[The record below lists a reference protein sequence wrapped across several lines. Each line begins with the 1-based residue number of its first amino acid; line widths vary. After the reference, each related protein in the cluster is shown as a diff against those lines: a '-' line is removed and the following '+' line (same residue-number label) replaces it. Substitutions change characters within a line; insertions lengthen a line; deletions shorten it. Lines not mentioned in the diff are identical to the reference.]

1 MPAPRLIFINRYFS
15 PDHSATAQILA
26 DLTRRLAARG
36 HEVHVITSRSLYSDP
51 SVVLAA
57 REAVDGATVTRVWT
71 SRFGRSNL
79 AGRAMDYLSF
89 YPTMA
94 LALWRL
100 ARRGDVVIA
109 KTDPPLL
116 SVAAARVAALRG
128 ARLVNWLQDLYPEVA
143 AALGMGALKGPAGGL
158 ARALRN
164 ASLRA
169 AAVNVA
175 IGEIMA
181 GRLSDE
187 GLAADRIAVIPNWSD
202 DEAITPQA
210 LDGGGLRDQWGL
222 AAGDFVVGYSGNLG
236 QAHEVETLFGA
247 AERLRDQ
254 PAIKFLFVGGGRH
267 SDGLKQR
274 AAEAGLTNFVFQPY
288 QLRERLAQSL
298 AVADVHWLSLRPEME
313 GLIVPSKYYGIAAAG
328 RGAIVV
334 AAPEGELGSLVTREG
349 GGVAVAP
356 GDVDGLTEAIRALEA
371 DRPACAAMG
380 KRARQTLE
388 ARFTKAA
395 SLERWER
402 LLARVA
408 AG

>member
-1 MPAPRLIFINRYFS
+1 MPAPRLIFVNRFFS

-26 DLTRRLAARG
+26 DLTRSLAAHG
-36 HEVHVITSRSLYSDP
+36 HEVHVIASRSLYSDP
-51 SVVLAA
+51 SVVLEP
-57 REAVDGATVTRVWT
+57 REEIDGAVVTRVWT
-71 SRFGRSNL
+71 SRFGRAAL
-79 AGRAMDYLSF
+79 TGRAMDYLSF

-116 SVAAARVAALRG
+116 SVIAAPVAALRG

-143 AALGMGALKGPAGGL
+143 VALGMGAVRGPMGAL

-169 AAVNVA
+169 ARVNVA
-175 IGEIMA
+175 IGETMA
-181 GRLSDE
+181 ARLAGQGVAPE
-187 GLAADRIAVIPNWSD
+187 RIAVIPNWSD
-202 DEAITPQA
+202 DVAITPQA
-210 LDGGGLRDQWGL
+210 LDGAGLREAWGL
-222 AAGDFVVGYSGNLG
+222 AKSDFVVGYSGNLG

-247 AERLRDQ
+247 AERLRDE
-254 PAIKFLFVGGGRH
+254 PRIRFLFVGGGRH
-267 SDGLKQR
+267 SEGLKQR
-274 AAEAGLTNFVFQPY
+274 ACEAGLTSFVFQPY
-288 QLRERLAQSL
+288 QPRERLAQSL

-334 AAPEGELGSLVTREG
+334 ASPEGELGALVRTMG
-349 GGVAVAP
+349 GGLAVAP
-356 GDVDGLTEAIRALEA
+356 GDVEGLAAAIRSLEA
-371 DRPACAAMG
+371 DRGACAAMG
-380 KRARQTLE
+380 RQARETLD
-388 ARFTKAA
+388 ARFTKAS
-395 SLERWER
+395 SLERWEK

-408 AG
+408 A

>member
-1 MPAPRLIFINRYFS
+1 MPAPRLIFVNRFFS

-26 DLTRRLAARG
+26 DLTRSLAAHG
-36 HEVHVITSRSLYSDP
+36 HEVHVIASRSLYSDP
-51 SVVLAA
+51 SVVLEA
-57 REAVDGATVTRVWT
+57 REEIDGAVVTRVWT
-71 SRFGRSNL
+71 SRFGRSSL
-79 AGRAMDYLSF
+79 PGRAMDYLSF

-100 ARRGDVVIA
+100 ARRGDVVVA

-116 SVAAARVAALRG
+116 SVIAAPVAVLRG

-143 AALGMGALKGPAGGL
+143 VALGMGAVRGPVGAL

-169 AAVNVA
+169 ARVNVA
-175 IGEIMA
+175 IGETMA
-181 GRLSDE
+181 ARLANQGVVPE
-187 GLAADRIAVIPNWSD
+187 RITVIPNWSD
-202 DEAITPQA
+202 DVAITPQA
-210 LDGGGLRDQWGL
+210 LDGAGLREAWGL
-222 AAGDFVVGYSGNLG
+222 AKSDFVVGYSGNLG

-254 PAIKFLFVGGGRH
+254 PRIRFLFVGGGRH
-267 SDGLKQR
+267 SEGLKQR
-274 AAEAGLTNFVFQPY
+274 AFEAGLTSFVFQPY
-288 QLRERLAQSL
+288 QPRERLAQSL

-334 AAPEGELGSLVTREG
+334 ASPEGELGALVRTMG
-349 GGVAVAP
+349 GGLAVAP
-356 GDVDGLTEAIRALEA
+356 GDVEGLAAAIRSLEA
-371 DRPACAAMG
+371 DREACAAMG
-380 KRARQTLE
+380 RQARETLD
-388 ARFTKAA
+388 ARFTKAS
-395 SLERWER
+395 SLERWEK

-408 AG
+408 A